1 MKLDNRLNAVAS
13 NAMSQ
18 MLSEPAVTKNMSS
31 ELLDKVRNIGAGLV
45 VAVLAFSSTGLAH
58 ADTTAKILNTTIGM
72 GAIAGIMN
80 SGTVPDDIPRDCV
93 VDGKSGLPVAL
104 GTAVGAL
111 LGKQVG
117 GGTGKHI
124 AIAAGG
130 LIGGTTANAI
140 QDSSIRE
147 ECLRQN
153 AAYQQRILSVS
164 ENSGRLKK
172 VSAQEVYENT
182 PSAQYNRNGSFAIAD
197 SITGNTPTAQHPAML
212 GNNTQAQPVQ
222 QAQGGQVFRNAK
234 GEVYQAG
241 GNTMIVPTSE
251 KNPEQILN
259 RNYNMESD
267 YPNPMPEQNVAVKY
281 PTKVVANVP
290 QNTILYAFQVGGRKG
305 PITYVTAKDSPGISS
320 MTGQLG
326 TKDVASHPRLQTKMD
341 ELNNRMIESY
351 AGLERASV
359 DYLTS
364 SRGVR
369 IDNIGKLNKDLN
381 KQYVRERVK
390 VVDTAM
396 TKFSEARGEF
406 MQLADVAA
414 LEGYKLDRY
423 QQAIQFLD
431 DGPLVNRLYQR
442 KNVARFTKFDR

>member
-1 MKLDNRLNAVAS
+1 MNLDNRLNIVAS

-18 MLSEPAVTKNMSS
+18 MLSDSAVTKNMSS
-31 ELLDKVRNIGAGLV
+31 ELLDRVRNIGAGLV

-58 ADTTAKILNTTIGM
+58 ADTTAKILNTTIGI

-80 SGTVPDDIPRDCV
+80 SGSAPDNIPRDCV
-93 VDGKSGLPVAL
+93 IDGKSGLPVAL

-130 LIGGTTANAI
+130 LIGGTAANAI
-140 QDSSIRE
+140 QDNNIRE

-153 AAYQQRILSVS
+153 AAYQQRVLSVS

-182 PSAQYNRNGSFAIAD
+182 PSAQYNRNGSFGIAD
-197 SITGNTPTAQHPAML
+197 SITGNTPTSQHPAML
-212 GNNTQAQPVQ
+212 GGNQTQPVQ
-222 QAQGGQVFRNAK
+222 QAQVFRNAK

-241 GNTMIVPTSE
+241 GNTMVVPTSE

-267 YPNPMPEQNVAVKY
+267 YPNPMPEQSVSVKY
-281 PTKVVANVP
+281 PTRVVSNVP
-290 QNTILYAFQVGGRKG
+290 QNTVLYAFQVGGRKG

-326 TKDVASHPRLQTKMD
+326 SKDVASHPRLQTKMD
-341 ELNNRMIESY
+341 ELNNRMIEAY

-364 SRGVR
+364 SRGVK
-369 IDNIGKLNKDLN
+369 IDDMGRLNRDLN
-381 KQYVRERVK
+381 KKYVRERAK
-390 VVDTAM
+390 SVDTAM
-396 TKFSEARGEF
+396 TNFSEARGEF

>member
-1 MKLDNRLNAVAS
+1 MELDNRLNAVAS

-18 MLSEPAVTKNMSS
+18 MLSDGTVTKNMSPA
-31 ELLDKVRNIGAGLV
+31 LLDRVKNMGAGLV

-58 ADTTAKILNTTIGM
+58 ADTTAKILNTTIGL

-80 SGTVPDDIPRDCV
+80 SGDVPNDIPRDCV

-130 LIGGTTANAI
+130 LIGGTVTNAV
-140 QDSSIRE
+140 QDSNLRQ

-164 ENSGRLKK
+164 ESSGRLKK

-212 GNNTQAQPVQ
+212 GNNAQAAQ
-222 QAQGGQVFRNAK
+222 QTQGGQVFRNAK

-241 GNTMIVPTSE
+241 GNTMVVPTSE
-251 KNPEQILN
+251 NNPEQ
-259 RNYNMESD
+259 RVD
-267 YPNPMPEQNVAVKY
+267 VKY
-281 PTKVVANVP
+281 PTKVVSNVP
-290 QNTILYAFQVGGRKG
+290 QNTILYAFQVGGKKG

-326 TKDVASHPRLQTKMD
+326 NKDVASHPRLQTKMD
-341 ELNNRMIESY
+341 ELNNKMIEAY

-381 KQYVRERVK
+381 KKYVIERVK

-396 TKFSEARGEF
+396 TNFSKARGEF
-406 MQLADVAA
+406 MQIADVAA

>member
-1 MKLDNRLNAVAS
+1 MELDNRLNAVAS

-18 MLSEPAVTKNMSS
+18 MLSDGAVTKNMSPA
-31 ELLDKVRNIGAGLV
+31 LLDRVKNMGAGLV
-45 VAVLAFSSTGLAH
+45 VAVLSFSSTGFAH
-58 ADTTAKILNTTIGM
+58 ADTTAKILNTTIGL

-80 SGTVPDDIPRDCV
+80 SGDVPNDIPRDCV

-130 LIGGTTANAI
+130 LIGGTVTNAV
-140 QDSSIRE
+140 QDSNLRQ

-182 PSAQYNRNGSFAIAD
+182 PSSQYNRNGSFVIAD

-212 GNNTQAQPVQ
+212 GNNAQAAQKT
-222 QAQGGQVFRNAK
+222 QGGQVFRNAK

-241 GNTMIVPTSE
+241 GNTMVVPTSE

-267 YPNPMPEQNVAVKY
+267 YPNPMPEQGVDVKY
-281 PTKVVANVP
+281 PTKVVSNVP
-290 QNTILYAFQVGGRKG
+290 QNTILYAFQVGGKKG

-326 TKDVASHPRLQTKMD
+326 NKDVASHPRLQTKMD
-341 ELNNRMIESY
+341 ELNNKMIEAY

-381 KQYVRERVK
+381 KKYVRERVN

-396 TKFSEARGEF
+396 TNFSEARGEF
-406 MQLADVAA
+406 MQIADVAA